1 MNRIFKVL
9 IVSCLFASFI
19 ADAVLIR
26 GAGRGGVTVSFG
38 SIDLLVPTSEINEFG
53 LLNWD
58 YFANPDPSLPYDGVY
73 VPPGYPMAMAVP
85 DFCFVS
91 LGSGQPFEDEPCY
104 WQFSEGE
111 RLEVTGSTVS
121 FFSLAIQ
128 NITWQIFERDAN
140 PYFDTPIYEFDNSF
154 SSIENTGDRSQ
165 RRQVYLDA
173 AMPKDLA
180 PGEYQVQISM
190 TQTAPVGYT
199 FYGAD
204 AIFTQEACFG
214 DPQNIICSRLGGV
227 SGNTFF
233 RSGIDRMV
241 VVSEPSLAVIML
253 AALCCLLVR
262 RKVQTK

>member
-1 MNRIFKVL
+1 MKILLKIL
-9 IVSCLFASFI
+9 ILGSLVVSFI
-19 ADAVLIR
+19 ADAGLIR
-26 GAGRGGVTVSFG
+26 GAGRGGITVSFG

-58 YFANPDPSLPYDGVY
+58 YYSIVDPSVPYDSVY

-91 LGSGQPFEDEPCY
+91 LGSGEPFEDDPCY

-128 NITWQIFERDAN
+128 NITWQIFESDAN

-154 SSIENTGDRSQ
+154 SSVENTGDRSQ

-214 DPQNIICSRLGGV
+214 EPQNIICSRLGGV
-227 SGNTFF
+227 SGKTFF

-241 VVSEPSLAVIML
+241 VVSEPSLVIIVFT
-253 AALCCLLVR
+253 LLSGLIVR

>member
-1 MNRIFKVL
+1 MKIFFTIL
-9 IVSCLFASFI
+9 ILICVFASFI
-19 ADAVLIR
+19 ADAGLIR

-38 SIDLLVPTSEINEFG
+38 TIDLLVPTSEINEFG

-58 YFANPDPSLPYDGVY
+58 YYSNPDPSLPYDVAG

-91 LGSGQPFEDEPCY
+91 LGSNEPFEDDPCY
-104 WQFSEGE
+104 WQFFEGE
-111 RLEVTGSTVS
+111 RLEVTGSTVT
-121 FFSLAIQ
+121 FFSLAIH
-128 NITWQIFERDAN
+128 NITWQIFESDAN
-140 PYFDTPIYEFDNSF
+140 PYLDTPIFEFDNSF
-154 SSIENTGDRSQ
+154 SSIENTGDRTQ
-165 RRQVYLDA
+165 RRQLYLDA

-180 PGEYQVQISM
+180 PGEYQVQMSM

-199 FYGAD
+199 FYSAD
-204 AIFTQEACFG
+204 SFFTEEACFG

-227 SGNTFF
+227 SGNTYF

-241 VVSEPSLAVIML
+241 VVSEPSFKIIML
-253 AALCCLLVR
+253 TALCGLFIR